1 MKFWTQRTTKYC
13 IYTDPDL
20 QHGAHWMKEKNNNP
34 DSTGELHIALW
45 RLNPAESK
53 RKICCLSVSYQQ
65 QFRIVWY
72 VCLCVYNIFFPLHT
86 SYTYIC
92 TNFEVINF
100 IYLSSFLSV
109 CLPYTPNGRSTKK
122 VKGILYQPP
131 LKSSQMPY
139 FKYPAATQMNCTRTT
154 SHPV

>member
-1 MKFWTQRTTKYC
+1 MKFWTQITTKYC

-20 QHGAHWMKEKNNNP
+20 QHGAHWKKEKNNNP
-34 DSTGELHIALW
+34 DSNGELHIALW

-65 QFRIVWY
+65 QFRIHL
-72 VCLCVYNIFFPLHT
+72 VCVFVCVHHFFFPYTHSIHT
-86 SYTYIC
+86 YVKFWSDQ
-92 TNFEVINF
+92 F
-100 IYLSSFLSV
+100 YLSAFLSV
-109 CLPYTPNGRSTKK
+109 CLPYTPNGLSSKK
-122 VKGILYQPP
+122 VKGILYQPL

-139 FKYPAATQMNCTRTT
+139 FKYPAAIQMNCTRTT

>member
-20 QHGAHWMKEKNNNP
+20 QHGAHWKKEKNNNP
-34 DSTGELHIALW
+34 DSNGELHIALW

-72 VCLCVYNIFFPLHT
+72 VCLCVYTIFFSPTHIV
-86 SYTYIC
+86 YIHMYK
-92 TNFEVINF
+92 FWSHQF
-100 IYLSSFLSV
+100 YLSSFLSV
-109 CLPYTPNGRSTKK
+109 CLPCTPNGLSTKK
-122 VKGILYQPP
+122 VKGILHQPL

-139 FKYPAATQMNCTRTT
+139 FKYPAAIQMNCTRTT